1 VDLARVQ
8 LVRALYTLLLV
19 TGVTAVVIAEGAVA
33 APSRIVD
40 RTFRC
45 TPAVLYGA
53 VRQLDVTT
61 SPRGSLGAGGR
72 SDDVSPG
79 YISVGSGAARGV
91 FDDLVFARARSETRH
106 ASTPLPPGVYVDARR
121 CARARVRLPLSPK
134 GLPGAPIRFDREADC
149 EVRGRVLV
157 RVRAV
162 LDAPAA
168 WQPASPP
175 WAGTR
180 RNVVEATIAV
190 RSERTRRPLALLG
203 LNDAGATRLWFASA
217 CG

>member
-1 VDLARVQ
+1 MRGKLA
-8 LVRALYTLLLV
+8 LLLLAATV
-19 TGVTAVVIAEGAVA
+19 TWVA
-33 APSRIVD
+33 AAEAASTPPRIVD

-45 TPAVLYGA
+45 TSAVLYAG
-53 VRQLDVTT
+53 VRQLDVTA

-91 FDDLVFARARSETRH
+91 FDDLVFARSRSETRQ
-106 ASTPLPPGVYVDARR
+106 ASTPFPPGVYADTRR
-121 CARARVRLPLSPK
+121 CAAARASLPLSSK
-134 GLPGAPIRFDREADC
+134 GLPNPPIRFEREADC

-162 LDAPAA
+162 LEAPTA
-168 WQPASPP
+168 WQPATPP
-175 WAGTR
+175 VAGAR
-180 RNVVEATIAV
+180 RNVLEATIAV
-190 RSERTRRPLALLG
+190 RSERTRRQLALLTLDG
-203 LNDAGATRLWFASA
+203 AGATRLWLASG

>member
-1 VDLARVQ
+1 MRGKHA
-8 LVRALYTLLLV
+8 LLLLAATV
-19 TGVTAVVIAEGAVA
+19 TWVA
-33 APSRIVD
+33 ATEAASTPPRIVD

-45 TPAVLYGA
+45 TSAVLYGG
-53 VRQLDVTT
+53 VRQLDVTA

-91 FDDLVFARARSETRH
+91 FDDLVFARSRSETRR
-106 ASTPLPPGVYVDARR
+106 ASTPFPPGVYADTRR
-121 CARARVRLPLSPK
+121 CAAARASLPLSSK
-134 GLPGAPIRFDREADC
+134 GLPGPPIRFDREADC

-162 LDAPAA
+162 LEAPTA
-168 WQPASPP
+168 WQPATPP
-175 WAGTR
+175 VAGAR
-180 RNVVEATIAV
+180 RNVLEATIAV
-190 RSERTRRPLALLG
+190 RSERTRRPLALLKLDG
-203 LNDAGATRLWFASA
+203 AGATRLWLASG

>member
-1 VDLARVQ
+1 M
-8 LVRALYTLLLV
+8 RAKHALLLLAV
-19 TGVTAVVIAEGAVA
+19 AVSCVTATGAGA
-33 APSRIVD
+33 APSRIID

-45 TPAVLYGA
+45 TPAVLYGG

-91 FDDLVFARARSETRH
+91 FDDLAFARSRLEQRGVAPTS
-106 ASTPLPPGVYVDARR
+106 PLPPGVYADVRR
-121 CARARVRLPLSPK
+121 CRAARVSVPLSAN
-134 GLPGAPIRFDREADC
+134 GLPGPPVRFEREADC
-149 EVRGRVLV
+149 EVRGRVIV

-162 LDAPAA
+162 LEARTS
-168 WQPASPP
+168 WQPATAP
-175 WAGTR
+175 WAGAR
-180 RNVVEATIAV
+180 RNVLKAQIAV
-190 RSERTRRPLALLG
+190 RSERTRRPLALLA
-203 LNDAGATRLWFASA
+203 LDRAGSTRLWMASG